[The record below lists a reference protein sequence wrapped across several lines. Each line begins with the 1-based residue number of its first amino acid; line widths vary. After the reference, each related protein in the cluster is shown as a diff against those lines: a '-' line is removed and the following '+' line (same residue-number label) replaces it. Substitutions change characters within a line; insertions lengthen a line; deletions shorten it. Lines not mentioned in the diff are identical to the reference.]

1 MSDTDLSLSGAT
13 RHGVH
18 SPGCFDAARTA
29 APDRTVATT
38 WPARGGALTLHLAA
52 VAAPDCFSLAW
63 FERHGIDLPPR
74 IARSVPKRQAE
85 YFAGRLCAR
94 AGIAALGVRHG
105 QVDTGALSAPV
116 WPAGLTGSISHSA
129 ALAVAAVLPAAD
141 CRGVGID
148 VEPVPDQAGLDD
160 LRAVALNENE
170 RRLVA
175 AGSMAQDILVTALF
189 SAKESFFKATAGAVG
204 RYFDFS
210 AIECVDAGPDTL
222 TCVIREPLAAGL
234 QPGLLC
240 RFDLALW
247 QNHVLTCFRW

>member
-1 MSDTDLSLSGAT
+1 MSDTDLSLPAAT
-13 RHGVH
+13 
-18 SPGCFDAARTA
+18 
-29 APDRTVATT
+29 PDRTVTTT

-52 VAAPDCFSLAW
+52 VAAPESFSLAW
-63 FERHGIDLPPR
+63 FARHGIDLPPR

-94 AGIAALGVRHG
+94 AGIAALGAPHG
-105 QVDTGALSAPV
+105 QVDTGALAAPA
-116 WPAGLTGSISHSA
+116 WPAGLTGSISHSGS
-129 ALAVAAVLPAAD
+129 LAIASVVPAAS
-141 CRGVGID
+141 CRGIGID
-148 VEPVPDQAGLDD
+148 IEPVPDQAGLDD

-189 SAKESFFKATAGAVG
+189 SAKESFFKATAATVG

-210 AIECVDAGPDTL
+210 ALECVDAAPDTL

-234 QPGLLC
+234 QPGLPC